1 MRQPRLSRRCRPRAI
16 RTVAVCLGGLLAAA
30 GSTAVAGPPA
40 AAPAAAPAF
49 DADAPHRVL
58 ISRHCLGCHNNRL
71 KTAGLELDALVEQH
85 AGGDR
90 ATWEKVLRKLR
101 ARQMPPPGR
110 RRPDDS
116 AYVEALSSLET
127 ELDRIAAESPDP
139 GRTETFRRLNRTEYH
154 NAVRDLIALEVDVA
168 ALLPGDSSSFGFDNV
183 TVGDLS
189 PTLLERYVGAAEK
202 ISRLAVGRAD
212 EPTGVTF
219 RTDPDLTQEKHVEGL
234 PIGTRGGILATWNF
248 PADGV
253 YEFSIRLA
261 RDRNE
266 HVEGLSEP
274 HDLELLIDRERI
286 ETFTVQPPDLM
297 SDVALNYQPSQ
308 DDVDDHMVVRVPVN
322 AGPHDVGVTFP
333 ARPWVLLETARQPY
347 ESHFNYY
354 RHPRVQPAIFSVS
367 IVGPYLEP
375 GACSSEQS
383 EARSEL
389 RVSGEVA
396 AGAKLRAC
404 EAFGGVGAGDTPSR
418 QRVFVCQP
426 QSAADEDGCAQEILK
441 NLIRRAYRR
450 PVTDDDVRGPFA
462 LYSQAKADGGFEA
475 GIEMG
480 LAAVL
485 VSPEFLFRI
494 EREPKGAAAGAPYRI
509 SDLELASRLA
519 FFLWSSIPDDE
530 LLSAAEAG
538 ELSDPDRL
546 RRQVE
551 RMLADPRAENLV
563 TNFAAQWLHLR
574 NLDGVTPDKRLF
586 PDFDENLRQSF
597 RRETELFVGS
607 ILRENRSVLDLLRA
621 DYTFLNERLARHYGI
636 PHIVGSRFRRVELG
650 DDSARGGLLRHGS
663 ILTVTSFATR
673 TSPVVRGNWVLD
685 NLLGVPPPPPPPDIP
700 DLPKAKI
707 VARELPIRERLSAH
721 RDNPAC
727 SGCHRLMDPVGFALE
742 NYDAIGRWRTV
753 DTGQPIDA
761 SGELWDGS
769 AFDGVAELEAVLL
782 ARPDLFL
789 TTLTE
794 KLLVFATGRGVTAND
809 GPAVRSILRQAGADD
824 YRLPSLIRAIVESD
838 PFRMRRASS

>member
-1 MRQPRLSRRCRPRAI
+1 MHQPPLNLRHRPRAT
-16 RTVAVCLGGLLAAA
+16 RVACVCVCWLLAAVGFA
-30 GSTAVAGPPA
+30 FAGPP
-40 AAPAAAPAF
+40 AAPAAAPAPAF
-49 DADAPHRVL
+49 DSDAPYRAFV
-58 ISRHCLGCHNNRL
+58 SRNCLGCHNGRL
-71 KTAGLELDALVEQH
+71 KTAGLELDALVDQH
-85 AGGDR
+85 EGLDR
-90 ATWEKVLRKLR
+90 ATWEKVARKLR

-110 RRPDDS
+110 RRPDES
-116 AYVEALSSLET
+116 AYREALSSLEG
-127 ELDRIAAESPDP
+127 ELDRIAAEAPDP

-154 NAVRDLIALEVDVA
+154 NAVRDLLALEVDVA
-168 ALLPGDSSSFGFDNV
+168 SLLPADSASYGFDNV

-202 ISRLAVGRAD
+202 ISRLAVGRVD
-212 EPTGVTF
+212 EPTGITF

-234 PIGTRGGILATWNF
+234 PIGTRGGLVETWNF

-266 HVEGLSEP
+266 HVEGLREP

-286 ETFTVQPPDLM
+286 ETFTVAPPDLM

-308 DDVDDHMVVRVPVN
+308 DDVDDHLVVRVPVA

-367 IVGPYLEP
+367 IVGPYLP
-375 GACSSEQS
+375 
-383 EARSEL
+383 L
-389 RVSGEVA
+389 
-396 AGAKLRAC
+396 
-404 EAFGGVGAGDTPSR
+404 GAGETPSR
-418 QRVFVCQP
+418 QRIFVCHP
-426 QSAADEDGCAQEILK
+426 EVAAAEDPCARKILA
-441 NLIRRAYRR
+441 NVMRGAYRR
-450 PVTDDDVRGPFA
+450 PVTDEDVRGPFA
-462 LYSQAKADGGFEA
+462 LYEQAKAEGGFE
-475 GIEMG
+475 GGVEMG

-494 EREPKGAAAGAPYRI
+494 EREPAGVEPGAAYRI
-509 SDLELASRLA
+509 NDLELASRLA

-530 LLSAAEAG
+530 LLDLASAG
-538 ELSDPDRL
+538 RLSEPGVL
-546 RRQVE
+546 ERQVD

-586 PDFDENLRQSF
+586 PDFDDNLRQAM

-607 ILRENRSVLDLLRA
+607 ILREDRSALDLVRA
-621 DYTFLNERLARHYGI
+621 DYTFLNERLAKHYGI
-636 PHIVGSRFRRVELG
+636 PHVYGSRFRRVELA

-673 TSPVVRGNWVLD
+673 TSPVVRGNWVLG
-685 NLLGVPPPPPPPDIP
+685 NLLGVPPPPPPPDVP
-700 DLPKAKI
+700 DLPEAKI
-707 VARELPIRERLSAH
+707 VAKELPMRERLSAH

-742 NYDAIGRWRTV
+742 NYDAIGRWRTA
-753 DTGQPIDA
+753 DAGFPIDA
-761 SGELWDGS
+761 SGELWDGT
-769 AFDGVAELEAVLL
+769 ALGGVRELESAML
-782 ARPDLFL
+782 ARPELFL

-794 KLLVFATGRGVTAND
+794 KLLVFGTGRGVTATD
-809 GPAVRSILRQAGADD
+809 APAVRAILRRAEADD
-824 YRLPSLIRAIVESD
+824 YRLSSLIQAVVASD
-838 PFRMRRASS
+838 PFQMRRASS

>member
-1 MRQPRLSRRCRPRAI
+1 MRHARLNLRHRQQAI
-16 RTVAVCLGGLLAAA
+16 RVVHVYVCWLVAAV
-30 GSTAVAGPPA
+30 GSAFAGPPA
-40 AAPAAAPAF
+40 APAAAPAPAF

-58 ISRHCLGCHNNRL
+58 ISRHCLGCHNGRL

-85 AGGDR
+85 EGLDR
-90 ATWEKVLRKLR
+90 ATWEKVARKLR
-101 ARQMPPPGR
+101 ARQMPPAGR
-110 RRPDDS
+110 RRPAES
-116 AYVEALSSLET
+116 AYREALSSLEG
-127 ELDRIAAESPDP
+127 ELDRIAAEAPDP

-154 NAVRDLIALEVDVA
+154 NAVRDLLALEVDVA
-168 ALLPGDSSSFGFDNV
+168 SLLPADSASYGFDNV

-202 ISRLAVGRAD
+202 ISRLAVGRAA

-234 PIGTRGGILATWNF
+234 PIGTRGGLVATWNF

-266 HVEGLSEP
+266 HVEGLREP
-274 HDLELLIDRERI
+274 HDLELLIDREHI
-286 ETFTVQPPDLM
+286 ETFTVAPPELM

-308 DDVDDHMVVRVPVN
+308 DDVDDHLVVRVPVT

-367 IVGPYLEP
+367 IVGPYLP
-375 GACSSEQS
+375 
-383 EARSEL
+383 L
-389 RVSGEVA
+389 
-396 AGAKLRAC
+396 
-404 EAFGGVGAGDTPSR
+404 GAGDTPSR
-418 QRVFVCQP
+418 QRIFVCQP
-426 QSAADEDGCAQEILK
+426 ETAADEDGCAQEILA
-441 NLIRRAYRR
+441 NVMRRAYRR
-450 PVTDDDVRGPFA
+450 PVTDEDVRGPFT
-462 LYSQAKADGGFEA
+462 LYEQARAERGFEA
-475 GIEMG
+475 GVEMG

-494 EREPKGAAAGAPYRI
+494 EREPAGVEPGAAYRI
-509 SDLELASRLA
+509 SDVELASRLA

-530 LLSAAEAG
+530 LLEVASAGRLSAPG
-538 ELSDPDRL
+538 ELD
-546 RRQVE
+546 RQVG

-586 PDFDENLRQSF
+586 PDFDDNLRQAM

-607 ILRENRSVLDLLRA
+607 ILREDRSALDLVRA
-621 DYTFLNERLARHYGI
+621 DYTFLNERLAKHYGI
-636 PHIVGSRFRRVELG
+636 PHVYGSRFRRVDLG
-650 DDSARGGLLRHGS
+650 DDSVRGGLLRHGS

-673 TSPVVRGNWVLD
+673 TSPVVRGNWVLG
-685 NLLGVPPPPPPPDIP
+685 NLLGVPPPPPPPDVP
-700 DLPKAKI
+700 DLPEAKI
-707 VARELPIRERLSAH
+707 VAKELPMRERLSAH

-753 DTGQPIDA
+753 DAGFPIDA
-761 SGELWDGS
+761 SGELWDGT
-769 AFDGVAELEAVLL
+769 ALGGVRELESAML
-782 ARPDLFL
+782 ARPELFL

-794 KLLVFATGRGVTAND
+794 KLLVFGTGRGVTATD
-809 GPAVRSILRQAGADD
+809 APAVRAILRRAGADD
-824 YRLPSLIRAIVESD
+824 YRLSSLIQAVVASD
-838 PFRMRRASS
+838 PFQMRRASS

>member
-1 MRQPRLSRRCRPRAI
+1 MHQPPLSLRHRPQAI
-16 RTVAVCLGGLLAAA
+16 RLAYVCVCCLLAAA
-30 GSTAVAGPPA
+30 GSAFAGPPA
-40 AAPAAAPAF
+40 APAAAPAPAF

-58 ISRHCLGCHNNRL
+58 ISRHCLGCHNGRL
-71 KTAGLELDALVEQH
+71 KTAGLELDALVDQH
-85 AGGDR
+85 ENLDR
-90 ATWEKVLRKLR
+90 ATWEKVARKLR
-101 ARQMPPPGR
+101 ARQMPPAGR
-110 RRPDDS
+110 RRPDES
-116 AYVEALSSLET
+116 AYREALSSLEG
-127 ELDRIAAESPDP
+127 ELDRIAAEAPDP

-154 NAVRDLIALEVDVA
+154 NAVRDLLALEVDVA
-168 ALLPGDSSSFGFDNV
+168 SLLPADSASYGFDNV

-202 ISRLAVGRAD
+202 ISRLAVGRAA

-234 PIGTRGGILATWNF
+234 PIGTRGGLVATWNF

-266 HVEGLSEP
+266 HVEGLREP
-274 HDLELLIDRERI
+274 HDLELLIDREHI
-286 ETFTVQPPDLM
+286 ETFTVAPPELM

-308 DDVDDHMVVRVPVN
+308 DDVDDHLVVRVPVT

-367 IVGPYLEP
+367 IVGPYVPL
-375 GACSSEQS
+375 
-383 EARSEL
+383 
-389 RVSGEVA
+389 
-396 AGAKLRAC
+396 
-404 EAFGGVGAGDTPSR
+404 GAGDTPSR
-418 QRVFVCQP
+418 QRIFVCQP
-426 QSAADEDGCAQEILK
+426 ETAADEDGCARKILA
-441 NLIRRAYRR
+441 NVMGRAYRR
-450 PVTDDDVRGPFA
+450 PVTDEDVRGPFT
-462 LYSQAKADGGFEA
+462 LYEQAKAENGFEA
-475 GIEMG
+475 GVEMG

-494 EREPKGAAAGAPYRI
+494 EREPAGVEPGAAYRI
-509 SDLELASRLA
+509 NDLELASRLA

-530 LLSAAEAG
+530 LLEVASAGRLSAPG
-538 ELSDPDRL
+538 ELD
-546 RRQVE
+546 RQVG

-586 PDFDENLRQSF
+586 PDFDDNLRQAM

-607 ILRENRSVLDLLRA
+607 ILREDRSALDLVRA
-621 DYTFLNERLARHYGI
+621 DYTFLNERLAKHYGI
-636 PHIVGSRFRRVELG
+636 PHVYGSRFRRVELA
-650 DDSARGGLLRHGS
+650 DDSVRGGLLRHGS

-673 TSPVVRGNWVLD
+673 TSPVVRGNWVLG
-685 NLLGVPPPPPPPDIP
+685 NLLGVPPPPPPPDVP
-700 DLPKAKI
+700 DLPEAKI
-707 VARELPIRERLSAH
+707 VAKELPMRERLSAH

-753 DTGQPIDA
+753 DAGFPIDA
-761 SGELWDGS
+761 SGELWDGT
-769 AFDGVAELEAVLL
+769 ALGGVRELESAML
-782 ARPDLFL
+782 ARPELFL

-794 KLLVFATGRGVTAND
+794 KLLVFGTGRGVTATD
-809 GPAVRSILRQAGADD
+809 APAVRAILRRAGADD
-824 YRLPSLIRAIVESD
+824 YRLSSLIQAVVASD
-838 PFRMRRASS
+838 PFQMRRASS

>member
-1 MRQPRLSRRCRPRAI
+1 MC
-16 RTVAVCLGGLLAAA
+16 VALFLALAGATAAA
-30 GSTAVAGPPA
+30 GPP
-40 AAPAAAPAF
+40 AAPAAAPAY

-58 ISRHCLGCHNNRL
+58 ISRHCLGCHNSRL

-85 AGGDR
+85 ENLDR
-90 ATWEKVLRKLR
+90 ATWEKVARKLR

-110 RRPDDS
+110 RRPDES
-116 AYVEALSSLET
+116 AYREALSSLEG
-127 ELDRIAAESPDP
+127 ELDRIAAEAPDP

-154 NAVRDLIALEVDVA
+154 NAVRDLLALEVDVA
-168 ALLPGDSSSFGFDNV
+168 SLLPADSASYGFDNV

-202 ISRLAVGRAD
+202 ISRLAVGRSYA
-212 EPTGVTF
+212 EPVGITF

-234 PIGTRGGILATWNF
+234 PIGTRGGLLATWNF

-266 HVEGLSEP
+266 HVEGLREP

-286 ETFTVQPPDLM
+286 ETFTVAPPDLM

-308 DDVDDHMVVRVPVN
+308 DDVDDHLVVRVPVT

-367 IVGPYLEP
+367 IVGPYLP
-375 GACSSEQS
+375 
-383 EARSEL
+383 L
-389 RVSGEVA
+389 
-396 AGAKLRAC
+396 
-404 EAFGGVGAGDTPSR
+404 GAGDTPSR
-418 QRVFVCQP
+418 QRIFVCQP
-426 QSAADEDGCAQEILK
+426 QNVAEEDPCAREILADVM
-441 NLIRRAYRR
+441 RRAYRR
-450 PVTDDDVRGPFA
+450 PVTGEDVSGPFA
-462 LYSQAKADGGFEA
+462 LYEQARAEHGFEA

-494 EREPKGAAAGAPYRI
+494 EQEPAGVEPGAPYRV

-530 LLSAAEAG
+530 LLELASAG
-538 ELSDPDRL
+538 RLSEPAVL
-546 RRQVE
+546 EHQVE
-551 RMLADPRAENLV
+551 RMLADPRAGNLV
-563 TNFAAQWLHLR
+563 TNFAAPVAPSAQSGWRHPRQASVPGLR
-574 NLDGVTPDKRLF
+574 RQFAAGHAPRDGAVR
-586 PDFDENLRQSF
+586 RQHPA
-597 RRETELFVGS
+597 ED
-607 ILRENRSVLDLLRA
+607 RSALDLVRA
-621 DYTFLNERLARHYGI
+621 DYTFLNERLAKHYGI
-636 PHIVGSRFRRVELG
+636 PHVYGSRFRRVELD
-650 DDSARGGLLRHGS
+650 DDSVRGGLLRHGS

-673 TSPVVRGNWVLD
+673 TSPVVRGNWVLG
-685 NLLGVPPPPPPPDIP
+685 NLLGVPPPPPPPDVP
-700 DLPKAKI
+700 DLPEAKI
-707 VARELPIRERLSAH
+707 VARELPMRERLSNH

-742 NYDAIGRWRTV
+742 NYDAIGRWRTA
-753 DTGQPIDA
+753 DAGFPIDA
-761 SGELWDGS
+761 SGELWDGT
-769 AFDGVAELEAVLL
+769 ALGGVRELESAML
-782 ARPDLFL
+782 ARPELFL

-794 KLLVFATGRGVTAND
+794 KLLVFGTGRGVTATD
-809 GPAVRSILRQAGADD
+809 APAVRAILRRAEADD
-824 YRLPSLIRAIVESD
+824 YRLSSLIQAVVASD
-838 PFRMRRASS
+838 PFQMRRASS

>member
-1 MRQPRLSRRCRPRAI
+1 MRDPRPSRSCRPRAI
-16 RTVAVCLGGLLAAA
+16 RAAA
-30 GSTAVAGPPA
+30 LCLALFLALAGATAATGPPA
-40 AAPAAAPAF
+40 TPAAAPAF
-49 DADAPHRVL
+49 DADAPHRAL

-71 KTAGLELDALVEQH
+71 RTAGLELDALVEQH
-85 AGGDR
+85 ENLDR
-90 ATWEKVLRKLR
+90 ATWEKVARKLR

-110 RRPDDS
+110 RRPDES
-116 AYVEALSSLET
+116 AYREALSSLEG
-127 ELDRIAAESPDP
+127 ELDRIAAEAPDP

-154 NAVRDLIALEVDVA
+154 NAVRDLLALEVDVA
-168 ALLPGDSSSFGFDNV
+168 SLLPADSASYGFDNV

-202 ISRLAVGRAD
+202 ISRLAVGRSYA
-212 EPTGVTF
+212 EPVGITF

-234 PIGTRGGILATWNF
+234 PIGTRGGLLATWNF

-266 HVEGLSEP
+266 HVEGLREP
-274 HDLELLIDRERI
+274 HDLELLIDREQI
-286 ETFTVQPPDLM
+286 ETFTVAPPDLM

-308 DDVDDHMVVRVPVN
+308 DDVDDHLVVRVPVT

-367 IVGPYLEP
+367 IVGPYLP
-375 GACSSEQS
+375 
-383 EARSEL
+383 L
-389 RVSGEVA
+389 
-396 AGAKLRAC
+396 
-404 EAFGGVGAGDTPSR
+404 GAGDTPSR
-418 QRVFVCQP
+418 QRIFVCQP
-426 QSAADEDGCAQEILK
+426 QNVAEEDPCAREILADVM
-441 NLIRRAYRR
+441 RRAYRR
-450 PVTDDDVRGPFA
+450 PVTGEDVSGPFA
-462 LYSQAKADGGFEA
+462 LYEQARAEHGFEA

-494 EREPKGAAAGAPYRI
+494 EQEPAGVEPGAPYRV
-509 SDLELASRLA
+509 SDVELASRLA

-530 LLSAAEAG
+530 LLELASAG
-538 ELSDPDRL
+538 RLSEPAVL
-546 RRQVE
+546 ERQVE
-551 RMLADPRAENLV
+551 RMLADPRAGNLV

-586 PDFDENLRQSF
+586 PDFDDNLRQAM

-607 ILRENRSVLDLLRA
+607 ILREDRSALDLVRA
-621 DYTFLNERLARHYGI
+621 DYTFLNERLAKHYGI
-636 PHIVGSRFRRVELG
+636 PHVYGSRFRRVELD
-650 DDSARGGLLRHGS
+650 DDSVRGGLLRHGS

-673 TSPVVRGNWVLD
+673 TSPVVRGNWVLG
-685 NLLGVPPPPPPPDIP
+685 NLLGVPPPPPPPDVP
-700 DLPKAKI
+700 DLPEAKI
-707 VARELPIRERLSAH
+707 VAKELPMRERLSAH

-753 DTGQPIDA
+753 DAGFPIDA
-761 SGELWDGS
+761 SGELWDGT
-769 AFDGVAELEAVLL
+769 ALGGVRELESAML
-782 ARPDLFL
+782 ARPELFL

-794 KLLVFATGRGVTAND
+794 KLLVFGTGRGVTATD
-809 GPAVRSILRQAGADD
+809 APAVRAILRRAEADD
-824 YRLPSLIRAIVESD
+824 YRLSSLIQAVVASD
-838 PFRMRRASS
+838 PFQMRRASS

>member
-1 MRQPRLSRRCRPRAI
+1 MRHARLSLRHRPRAT
-16 RTVAVCLGGLLAAA
+16 RVAYLCVCWLLAAV
-30 GSTAVAGPPA
+30 GSAFAGPPA
-40 AAPAAAPAF
+40 APTAAAAPAF

-58 ISRHCLGCHNNRL
+58 ISRHCLGCHNDRL
-71 KTAGLELDALVEQH
+71 RTAGLELDALVEQH
-85 AGGDR
+85 EGLDR
-90 ATWEKVLRKLR
+90 ATWEKVARKLR
-101 ARQMPPPGR
+101 ARQMPPAGR
-110 RRPDDS
+110 RRPDES
-116 AYVEALSSLET
+116 AYREALSSLEG
-127 ELDRIAAESPDP
+127 ELDRIAAEAPDP

-154 NAVRDLIALEVDVA
+154 NAVRDLLALEVDVA
-168 ALLPGDSSSFGFDNV
+168 SLLPADSASYGFDNV

-202 ISRLAVGRAD
+202 ISRLAVGRVA

-234 PIGTRGGILATWNF
+234 PIGTRGGLVATWNF

-266 HVEGLSEP
+266 HVEGLREP
-274 HDLELLIDRERI
+274 HDLELLIDREHI
-286 ETFTVQPPDLM
+286 ETFTVAPPDLM

-308 DDVDDHMVVRVPVN
+308 DDVDDHLVVRVPVT

-367 IVGPYLEP
+367 IVGPYLP
-375 GACSSEQS
+375 
-383 EARSEL
+383 L
-389 RVSGEVA
+389 
-396 AGAKLRAC
+396 
-404 EAFGGVGAGDTPSR
+404 GAGDTPSR
-418 QRVFVCQP
+418 DRIFVCQP
-426 QSAADEDGCAQEILK
+426 ETAADEDGCARKILA
-441 NLIRRAYRR
+441 NVMRRAYRR

-462 LYSQAKADGGFEA
+462 LYEQAKAENGFEA
-475 GIEMG
+475 GVEMG

-494 EREPKGAAAGAPYRI
+494 EREPAGVEPGAAYRI
-509 SDLELASRLA
+509 NDLELASRLA

-530 LLSAAEAG
+530 LLDLASAGRLSAPG
-538 ELSDPDRL
+538 ELD
-546 RRQVE
+546 RQVE
-551 RMLADPRAENLV
+551 RMLADARAENLV
-563 TNFAAQWLHLR
+563 TNFSAQWLHLR

-586 PDFDENLRQSF
+586 PDFDDNLRQAM

-607 ILRENRSVLDLLRA
+607 ILREDRSALDLVRA
-621 DYTFLNERLARHYGI
+621 DYTFLNERLAKHYGI
-636 PHIVGSRFRRVELG
+636 PHVYGSRFRRVELG
-650 DDSARGGLLRHGS
+650 DDTVRGGLLRHAS

-673 TSPVVRGNWVLD
+673 TSPVVRGNWVLG
-685 NLLGVPPPPPPPDIP
+685 NLLGVPPPPPPPDVP
-700 DLPKAKI
+700 DLPEAKI
-707 VARELPIRERLSAH
+707 VAKELPMRERLSAH

-753 DTGQPIDA
+753 DAGFPIDA
-761 SGELWDGS
+761 SGELWDGT
-769 AFDGVAELEAVLL
+769 ALGGVRELESAML
-782 ARPDLFL
+782 ARPELFL

-794 KLLVFATGRGVTAND
+794 KLLVFGTGRGVTATD
-809 GPAVRSILRQAGADD
+809 APAVRAILRRAGADD
-824 YRLPSLIRAIVESD
+824 YRLSSLIQAVVASD
-838 PFRMRRASS
+838 PFQMRRASS